1 MYFVFTKGAK
11 TMLSSDDWDMGKS
24 AWVAAIIAGA
34 AATLTLVVVLPLL
47 ARRSRARFGTHEE

>member
-11 TMLSSDDWDMGKS
+11 TMLSNDDWDMGKS

-34 AATLTLVVVLPLL
+34 AALLTAVVVLPLL
-47 ARRSRARFGTHEE
+47 ARRSRNRFGTSEE